1 MYKNINWIMLRAF
14 YGVFSD
20 RSLTRIIAL
29 PLFLTIGKRKFVL
42 SPNRYKIT
50 YIYLNHQGIT

>member
-1 MYKNINWIMLRAF
+1 MYSYVQQNKLDYVACF

-29 PLFLTIGKRKFVL
+29 LLFLTIGKR
-42 SPNRYKIT
+42 
-50 YIYLNHQGIT
+50 

>member
-1 MYKNINWIMLRAF
+1 MLRAF